1 MMNINERLLEINLP
15 PAKSAFL
22 WGPRKVGKSTWIRR
36 HMESALVIDFLK
48 TDVFADYA
56 SRPSLLRERYS
67 DTKRLVVIDEVQKVP
82 DILDE
87 VQWLIDNHGISF
99 LLTGS

>member
-1 MMNINERLLEINLP
+1 MEIANRLLNINLP
-15 PAKSAFL
+15 SSRSAFL
-22 WGPRKVGKSTWIRR
+22 WGPRKVGKSTWIRN
-36 HMESALVIDFLK
+36 HLSDVIIIDLLK

-67 DTKRLVVIDEVQKVP
+67 EVNRLIVIDEVQKVP

-87 VQWLIDNHGISF
+87 VQWLIDNCNRSF
-99 LLTGS
+99 LL